1 MSENEIVEPM
11 SESAE
16 GKTPRLKILSQRG
29 RMTAIIVAVV
39 VVLAGVFLIL
49 VKPPQHQGSLLFR
62 ELSELGGRAREEASK
77 GAEESVQQTEEDQMG
92 ALERACKGLAQQYGL
107 TEREVDMVRYLARGR
122 SHAYISED
130 LFISENTVKSYI
142 KNVYTKTD
150 VHSKQELLDLLG
162 SM

>member
-1 MSENEIVEPM
+1 MRRARKEGGLISENEIVEPM

-77 GAEESVQQTEEDQMG
+77 GAEESTQQTEEDQMG
-92 ALERACKGLAQQYGL
+92 ALERACEGWLSSTGSPSAKL
-107 TEREVDMVRYLARGR
+107 TWFA
-122 SHAYISED
+122 I
-130 LFISENTVKSYI
+130 
-142 KNVYTKTD
+142 
-150 VHSKQELLDLLG
+150 
-162 SM
+162 